1 MSSTFD
7 ESVVSQLV
15 QLGYDRADCL
25 NASKD
30 VSNYK
35 DINAVKDKVEQ
46 IQSAKNAKAVQE
58 AQEMENQINSIL
70 DQLYKVGSVKREKAI
85 NLLTKILSKIVDNP
99 NEDKFK
105 SMNHEKIKNKFIGFQ
120 CPFMI
125 DLLCFAGFQVVG
137 PRLELKT
144 DNIGTILKK
153 LEDKK
158 NAEAE
163 RLEQE
168 RLRVIAENKKRLDT
182 KENQKKK
189 EIKDKILTQH
199 QEQMELASKGIY
211 NVKATVADR
220 KGTGTGVNSLS
231 YN

>member
-1 MSSTFD
+1 M
-7 ESVVSQLV
+7 
-15 QLGYDRADCL
+15 G
-25 NASKD
+25 
-30 VSNYK
+30 
-35 DINAVKDKVEQ
+35 
-46 IQSAKNAKAVQE
+46 
-58 AQEMENQINSIL
+58 
-70 DQLYKVGSVKREKAI
+70 GSVKREKAI

-153 LEDKK
+153 NED
-158 NAEAE
+158 
-163 RLEQE
+163 
-168 RLRVIAENKKRLDT
+168 
-182 KENQKKK
+182 QKKK

-199 QEQMELASKGIY
+199 HEQMGLASKGIY
-211 NVKATVADR
+211 NVKA
-220 KGTGTGVNSLS
+220 
-231 YN
+231 